1 MLTEA
6 KKEDE
11 RKRATLFSFYERT
24 DVCLQ
29 SMDGKVHALLEQ
41 NIGNLKEKI
50 ASHKQNLLKREYIVL
65 VAGLLYVNNLT
76 AIALKFLVSPTSS
89 TNRLEFKTNKEKKAS
104 FSYYAN
110 PASTNKKASDRAIK

>member
-11 RKRATLFSFYERT
+11 RKQATLLNFYERT

-29 SMDGKVHALLEQ
+29 RMDRKVHALLEQ

-50 ASHKQNLLKREYIVL
+50 ASHKQNLLKKEYIVL
-65 VAGLLYVNNLT
+65 VAGLLYINN
-76 AIALKFLVSPTSS
+76 
-89 TNRLEFKTNKEKKAS
+89 
-104 FSYYAN
+104 
-110 PASTNKKASDRAIK
+110 

>member
-11 RKRATLFSFYERT
+11 KKRATLLNFYEHM

-29 SMDGKVHALLEQ
+29 SMDEKVHALLEQ

-50 ASHKQNLLKREYIVL
+50 ASHKQNLLEKEYIVL
-65 VAGLLYVNNLT
+65 VAGLL
-76 AIALKFLVSPTSS
+76 
-89 TNRLEFKTNKEKKAS
+89 
-104 FSYYAN
+104 
-110 PASTNKKASDRAIK
+110 

>member
-1 MLTEA
+1 
-6 KKEDE
+6 
-11 RKRATLFSFYERT
+11 
-24 DVCLQ
+24 
-29 SMDGKVHALLEQ
+29 MDGKVHALLEQ

-104 FSYYAN
+104 FSYYTN
-110 PASTNKKASDRAIK
+110 PASTN